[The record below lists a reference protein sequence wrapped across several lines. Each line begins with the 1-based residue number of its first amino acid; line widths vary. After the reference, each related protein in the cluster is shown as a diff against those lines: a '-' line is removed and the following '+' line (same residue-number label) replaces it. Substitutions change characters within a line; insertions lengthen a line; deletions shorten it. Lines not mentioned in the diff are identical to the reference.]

1 MALPEGLKVVDELN
15 PSERMKAI
23 KNETE
28 LQNTR
33 IAHLKDGVA
42 VTKFMYWLKTHVGK

>member
-1 MALPEGLKVVDELN
+1 MDEHTINYRIRMALPEGLKVVDELN

-33 IAHLKDGVA
+33 IAHLKTV
-42 VTKFMYWLKTHVGK
+42 WL